1 MTTVSKSVTRFL
13 GLQYFFYF
21 GVMGVFLPYFN
32 LYLKHLDF
40 SGFQI
45 GVIYGLRTLTMVF
58 FSLAWAFLA
67 DRYSIR
73 KPVYIFCNLA
83 ACAAFA
89 LYLTTE
95 DFTAMLAITLV
106 YSVFYGP
113 IIAFLEAFTMDS
125 LGRQDEGGKRRY
137 GNIRVWGSMNFIL
150 VSLLVGWA
158 IDMVPLKIVLVLI
171 LAGSVLQGLFSLT
184 VPGKT
189 KPTLTTSFF
198 SHMGQFMNR
207 KALIFLLCSFLMLAS
222 HGTYYGFFSI
232 HLETLGF
239 SNTFIGSAW
248 ALASL
253 AEIFVMIRSDL
264 IFRRFSIRSVLVFS
278 FGVAVIRWLILF
290 FSVSS
295 WLILFAQ
302 ILHAV
307 TYGAFHIGCILYMD
321 ELSPEGSKTF
331 GQVANNAVSYGLG
344 MMAGFLLNG
353 MFYETAGPF
362 LYLASSGAALLGGMI
377 FAVSGRFDRSTS

>member
-32 LYLKHLDF
+32 LYLKHLGF

>member
-264 IFRRFSIRSVLVFS
+264 IFRRFSIRCAISR
-278 FGVAVIRWLILF
+278 RW
-290 FSVSS
+290 
-295 WLILFAQ
+295 
-302 ILHAV
+302 
-307 TYGAFHIGCILYMD
+307 
-321 ELSPEGSKTF
+321 
-331 GQVANNAVSYGLG
+331 
-344 MMAGFLLNG
+344 
-353 MFYETAGPF
+353 
-362 LYLASSGAALLGGMI
+362 
-377 FAVSGRFDRSTS
+377 RR

>member
-1 MTTVSKSVTRFL
+1 MNSDSTSVTRSL

-45 GVIYGLRTLTMVF
+45 GAVYGLRTLSMVF
-58 FSLAWAFLA
+58 FSLAWGLLA
-67 DRYSIR
+67 DRYAIR

-95 DFTAMLAITLV
+95 DFTAILFITLL

-125 LGRQDEGGKRRY
+125 LGRQSEGGKRRY
-137 GNIRVWGSMNFIL
+137 GNIRVWGSLNFIL
-150 VSLLVGWA
+150 VSLLVGKA
-158 IDMVPLKIVLVLI
+158 MDTAPLKIILVLI
-171 LAGSVLQGLFSLT
+171 LAGSVIQFLFSFS
-184 VPGKT
+184 VPEKT
-189 KPTLTTSFF
+189 RPAITTSLF
-198 SHMGQFMNR
+198 SHVGRFMNR
-207 KALIFLLCSFLMLAS
+207 KALVFLICSFLMLAS

-232 HLETLGF
+232 HLENLGF

-253 AEIFVMIRSDL
+253 AEIFVMLRSDL

-295 WLILFAQ
+295 WMILFAQ

-353 MFYETAGPF
+353 LFYETAGPF
-362 LYLASSGAALLGGMI
+362 LYLASSGAALLGGLI